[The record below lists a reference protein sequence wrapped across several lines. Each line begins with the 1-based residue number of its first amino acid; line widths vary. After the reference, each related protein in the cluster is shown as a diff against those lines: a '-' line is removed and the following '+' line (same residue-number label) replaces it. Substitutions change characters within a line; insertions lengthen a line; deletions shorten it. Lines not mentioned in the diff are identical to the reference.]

1 MRFRSATPAVHQ
13 LVPLHCSVDSG
24 GKESFILGPTPAQI
38 KSGRAEMEEQGGNSI
53 GTNLD

>member
-53 GTNLD
+53 GPNLD